1 MRRDR
6 AIAIAVLAATAVL
19 GWLTFDGLVVRNQIA
34 DFVPS
39 TEERELAEIARE
51 VTDSELSRTIV
62 LNVGPGE
69 ASEVAAAAGELDAAL
84 AGTPGIAWVRSG
96 PAEGIEQAMYELY
109 FARRYAFFAETADAA
124 RADLTDEA
132 LAAHASELRASLAGP
147 MSILVRRI
155 APSDPLLSFPRLLTR
170 AQDANAGG
178 PEVVDG
184 RFVTS
189 ETADAAGRWG
199 VVLLSTEGSVFSADA
214 QEPVLRAIDDAWA
227 RVHETHPALRLE
239 QAGVQ
244 RFAVRTE
251 RALRADTQRISTLST
266 LGIIVLFVLLF
277 RGPRYLLLGAIP
289 LAVGTVLATGV
300 CRLVFGS
307 VHGIT
312 LAFGS
317 SMLGVG
323 IDFVA
328 HYANHHVLSPE
339 GTAEQT
345 MKKLWPGLALGATTT
360 IAGLLGLAWT
370 SFPGMRELAL
380 FAGLGVT
387 GSLLATRW
395 LVPPFVPE
403 NAKPTRL
410 HRWLADVCE
419 EIWRRT
425 KDRRGLALGIALVAI
440 VVSVVGLSRARFL
453 DDLRALNPADP
464 ALLAQDRDVRSR
476 VAQGEAGRFVI
487 AYGDDDEEALVAND
501 LAYASLVEA
510 QQAGELARFRS
521 AHPLLVSG
529 ARQHEVDAA
538 VRGRAGLGPATL
550 DALEHAGFVRAM
562 FAPFEASLASAPPDP
577 LSYAMLE
584 ATPAADVV
592 RPYRIHAGGRVAYL
606 SFVEGVHDPEAL
618 GARLAQLP
626 NVRYFDQAHFLESA
640 YRLFREHTIQLVIAG
655 LFVVFGLCYAR
666 YRKLSLAL
674 AAIGPAVLAS
684 ATSLAIV
691 TLSGEPLSLMHLI
704 ACMLVLSMA
713 EDYAVFL
720 LEVRDEEDAPGLTLV
735 GLATACATT
744 VLSFGLL
751 ALSEHPA
758 LRALG
763 LVSSI
768 GVLLSMLMAPLAL
781 LAIRAPKGSA

>member
-1 MRRDR
+1 MTRERM
-6 AIAIAVLAATAVL
+6 IAIACLGVTAVL
-19 GWLTFDGLVVRNQIA
+19 GWLSFDGLRVRNEIA
-34 DFVPS
+34 DFMPN
-39 TEERELAEIARE
+39 TEERELADIARE

-69 ASEVAAAAGELDAAL
+69 ASDVAAAAGELDAAL
-84 AGTPGIAWVRSG
+84 ARVPGVAWTRSG
-96 PAEGIEQAMYELY
+96 PPEGIEQAMYELY
-109 FARRYAFFAETADAA
+109 FARRYAFLAESPDAVSA
-124 RADLTDEA
+124 ALSDEA
-132 LAAHASELRASLAGP
+132 LATRAAALRHALTGP
-147 MSILVRRI
+147 MAILVRRI
-155 APSDPLLSFPRLLTR
+155 APQDPLLAFPSLLQR
-170 AQDANAGG
+170 AEDANAGG
-178 PEVVDG
+178 PEVVDD

-189 ETADAAGRWG
+189 EDADPRGRWG
-199 VVLLSTEGSVFSADA
+199 VVLLSTRGSVFSADA
-214 QEPVLRAIDDAWA
+214 QEPVLLAIDAA
-227 RVHETHPALRLE
+227 FAGVRQSHPGLRLE

-266 LGIIVLFVLLF
+266 VGIVVLFVLLF
-277 RGPRYLLLGAIP
+277 RGPRYLVLGAIP

-328 HYANHHVLSPE
+328 HYANHHVLHPE
-339 GTAEQT
+339 GTPEQT
-345 MKKLWPGLALGATTT
+345 MKKLWPGLALGASTT
-360 IAGLLGLAWT
+360 IAGLFGLGWT

-380 FAGLGVT
+380 FAGLGVL

-395 LVPPFVPE
+395 LVPPFVPPD
-403 NAKPTRL
+403 ARPTRL
-410 HRWLADVCE
+410 HRWLADRCE
-419 EIWRRT
+419 AIWRKT
-425 KDRRGLALGIALVAI
+425 KDRRSLAIAIPAVAL
-440 VVSVVGLSRARFL
+440 SVCALGLSRVHFL

-464 ALLAQDRDVRSR
+464 AMLAEDRDVRSR

-487 AYGDDDEEALVAND
+487 AYGDDDEAALAAND
-501 LAYASLVEA
+501 RAYAALLAARE
-510 QQAGELARFRS
+510 AGEVRRFRS
-521 AHPLLVSG
+521 AHPFLPC
-529 ARQHEVDAA
+529 ARAQREVDAA
-538 VRGRAGLGPATL
+538 VRARAGLADATL
-550 DALEHAGFVRAM
+550 VALEAAGFVRAM
-562 FAPFEASLASAPPDP
+562 FEPFAASLAAGPPAP
-577 LSYAMLE
+577 LTYEELE
-584 ATPAADVV
+584 ASPAVDVV
-592 RPYRIHAGGRVAYL
+592 RPYRIHAHGRVAYL
-606 SFVEGVHDPEAL
+606 SFVEGVVDPEAL
-618 GARLAQLP
+618 ATRLAR
-626 NVRYFDQAHFLESA
+626 VEGARYFDQRRFLESA
-640 YRLFREHTIQLVIAG
+640 YRVFREHTMQLVLAG
-655 LFVVFGLCYAR
+655 LVVVLGLCWLR
-666 YRKLSLAL
+666 YRRLSLAL
-674 AAIGPAVLAS
+674 AAVGPAILAS

-691 TLSGEPLSLMHLI
+691 SLAGQPLSLMHLI

-763 LVSSI
+763 QVTSI

-781 LAIRAPKGSA
+781 LAVRKP

>member
-6 AIAIAVLAATAVL
+6 IVALSVLAATAVA
-19 GWLTFDGLVVRNQIA
+19 GWLAFDGLVVRNQIA

-62 LNVGPGE
+62 LNVGPGD
-69 ASEVAAAAGELDAAL
+69 ASEVAAAAGELDGAL
-84 AGTPGIAWVRSG
+84 EGTPGLAWVRSG
-96 PAEGIEQAMYELY
+96 PSDGIEQAMYELY
-109 FARRYAFFAETADAA
+109 FARRYGFFAETAAA
-124 RADLTDEA
+124 AERDLTREA
-132 LAAHASELRASLAGP
+132 LDAHASELRAALAGP

-155 APSDPLLSFPRLLTR
+155 APADPLMSFPRLLTR

-184 RFVTS
+184 HFVTS
-189 ETADAAGRWG
+189 ETADPDGRWG

-214 QEPVLRAIDDAWA
+214 QEPVLLAIDAAWA
-227 RVHETHPALRLE
+227 RVHASHPALRLE

-266 LGIIVLFVLLF
+266 IGIVVLFVLLF
-277 RGPRYLLLGAIP
+277 RGPRFLLLGAIP
-289 LAVGTVLATGV
+289 LAVGTVLATSV

-328 HYANHHVLSPE
+328 HYANHHVLAPE

-395 LVPPFVPE
+395 LVPPFVPDE
-403 NAKPTRL
+403 AKPTRL

-419 EIWRRT
+419 GIWRRT
-425 KDRRGLALGIALVAI
+425 KDRRGLAVAI
-440 VVSVVGLSRARFL
+440 AALAALVSVVGLSRARFL
-453 DDLRALNPADP
+453 DDLRALSPADP
-464 ALLAQDRDVRSR
+464 VLLAQDRMVRSR

-487 AYGDDDEEALVAND
+487 AYGDDDEAALAADDV
-501 LAYASLVEA
+501 AYAALVEA
-510 QQAGELARFRS
+510 REHGELARFRS
-521 AHPLLVSG
+521 AHPLLVSA
-529 ARQHEVDAA
+529 ARQREIDAA
-538 VRGRAGLGPATL
+538 VRGHAALGPATL
-550 DALEHAGFVRAM
+550 DALERAGFVRSM
-562 FAPFEASLASAPPDP
+562 FAPFEASLTGAAPEP
-577 LSYAMLE
+577 LTYALLE

-606 SFVEGVHDPEAL
+606 SFVEGVRDPEAL
-618 GARLAQLP
+618 RTRLARLP

-640 YRLFREHTIQLVIAG
+640 YRLFREHTIELVLAG
-655 LFVVFGLCYAR
+655 LLVVFGLCFAR
-666 YRKLSLAL
+666 YRKISLAL
-674 AAIGPAVLAS
+674 AAVGPAVLAS

-691 TLSGEPLSLMHLI
+691 SLSGEPLSLMHLI

-735 GLATACATT
+735 GLLTACATT

-768 GVLLSMLMAPLAL
+768 GVLLSMLMAPLSL
-781 LAIRAPKGSA
+781 LAIRAPKPAR

>member
-1 MRRDR
+1 MSRNG
-6 AIAIAVLAATAVL
+6 AIAVLVLTGVL
-19 GWLTFDGLVVRNQIA
+19 GYFTFDGLHVRNEIA
-34 DFVPS
+34 DFVPN
-39 TEERELAEIARE
+39 TEERELAEVARE

-62 LNVGPGE
+62 LNVGPGG
-69 ASEVAAAAGELDAAL
+69 ASEVAAAAGEMEAELDRV
-84 AGTPGIAWVRSG
+84 PGVAWARSG
-96 PAEGIEQAMYELY
+96 PPEGIEQAMYELY
-109 FARRYAFFAETADAA
+109 FARRYAFFAQRAEDVPAA
-124 RADLTDEA
+124 LDD
-132 LAAHASELRASLAGP
+132 ASLAIRAADLRHALSGP

-155 APSDPLLSFPRLLTR
+155 APQDPLLAFPALLQR

-178 PEVVDG
+178 PEVVDDH
-184 RFVTS
+184 FVTS
-189 ETADAAGRWG
+189 EDADPAGRWG
-199 VVLLSTEGSVFSADA
+199 VVILSTRGSVFSADA
-214 QEPVLRAIDDAWA
+214 QEPVLQAIDAA
-227 RVHETHPALRLE
+227 FAHVHASHPTFRLE

-251 RALRADTQRISTLST
+251 RVLRADTQRISTLSMI
-266 LGIIVLFVLLF
+266 GIVLLFVVLF

-328 HYANHHVLSPE
+328 HYVNHHVLHPE
-339 GTAEQT
+339 GTAEET
-345 MKKLWPGLALGATTT
+345 MKKLWPGIALGATTT
-360 IAGLLGLAWT
+360 IAGLFGLAWT

-380 FAGLGVT
+380 FAGLGVV
-387 GSLLATRW
+387 GSLFATRW

-403 NAKPTRL
+403 NVKPTRI
-410 HRWLADVCE
+410 HRWLADKSE
-419 EIWRRT
+419 ALWRNVRN
-425 KDRRGLALGIALVAI
+425 RRSLAI
-440 VVSVVGLSRARFL
+440 VLPAIAITISVVGLSRATFL
-453 DDLRALNPADP
+453 DDLRALNPTDP
-464 ALLAQDRDVRSR
+464 TLLAEDRAVRSR
-476 VAQGEAGRFVI
+476 VAQGEAGRLVI
-487 AYGDDDEEALVAND
+487 AYGDDDDGALAAND
-501 LAYASLVEA
+501 RAYAALTEA
-510 QQAGELARFRS
+510 TAAGELARFRS
-521 AHPLLVSG
+521 AHPFLPA
-529 ARQHEVDAA
+529 ARTQHDVDAA
-538 VRGRAGLGPATL
+538 VRARPALADAML
-550 DALEHAGFVRAM
+550 DALEQAGFVREM
-562 FAPFEASLASAPPDP
+562 FQPFAASIAAPAPTP
-577 LSYAMLE
+577 LTYAEIE

-592 RPYRIHAGGRVAYL
+592 RPYRIHAGARVAYL
-606 SFVEGVHDPEAL
+606 SFVEGVRDGDAL
-618 GARLAQLP
+618 ERRLLAVE
-626 NVRYFDQAHFLESA
+626 NVRYFDQARFLLSA
-640 YRLFREHTIQLVIAG
+640 YRVFREHTIELVLAG
-655 LFVVFGLCYAR
+655 LVVVFGLCFLR

-674 AAIGPAVLAS
+674 AAVGPAILAS
-684 ATSLAIV
+684 STSLALV

-763 LVSSI
+763 LVTSI

-781 LAIRAPKGSA
+781 LAVGPSRK